1 MTKSNSRFYIIATV
15 LFALSSI
22 LIIALK
28 AFKPEFVHY
37 PSTWI
42 SQFLLFIIC
51 LLTYF
56 IASKGLVNKAQ
67 DFHIYYMGSM
77 GIRFLISVFYLFLIV
92 YFYLDQAMVI
102 VINFFLLYFV
112 YTSFEIYSLLSN
124 LRAENKRREL

>member
-1 MTKSNSRFYIIATV
+1 MTKRNSRFYTVATII
-15 LFALSSI
+15 FALSSI
-22 LIIALK
+22 LIIFLK
-28 AFKPEFVHY
+28 EFKPHLVHY
-37 PSTWI
+37 PTTWI
-42 SQFLLFIIC
+42 SQFLLFGLIV
-51 LLTYF
+51 LTYF
-56 IASKGLVNKAQ
+56 IASKGLKNKAQ

-77 GIRFLISVFYLFLIV
+77 AIRFLISVFYLFLIV